1 MLVMSLV
8 LLAAHQEENTTT
20 NEGEADK
27 GANDGTSDPCFALA
41 LSSIITIW
49 RGDDRWAGGRGSTG
63 QCRRRETGG
72 HW

>member
-49 RGDDRWAGGRGSTG
+49 RGDDRWA
-63 QCRRRETGG
+63 
-72 HW
+72 